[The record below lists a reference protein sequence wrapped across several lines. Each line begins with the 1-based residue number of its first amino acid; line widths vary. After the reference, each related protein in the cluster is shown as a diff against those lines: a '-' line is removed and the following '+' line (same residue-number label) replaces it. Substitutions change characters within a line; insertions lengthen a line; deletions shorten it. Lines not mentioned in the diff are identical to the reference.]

1 MFIILGIILAV
12 VVIGFLIF
20 FRIRKEVASDETL
33 RYDNFGHNWNVEEVI
48 NAKLSKFK
56 KPVGTLFEWEAKKD
70 KPSDGSVDQI
80 ILTIKLKD
88 LSNSD
93 LVTWRKCSIS
103 HVYQNDICN
112 SYEHFYSKN
121 QDGYH
126 FNREVS
132 YTRQISVKEAILNK
146 VSEHAESLIDEYIQ
160 KYPSGNM
167 DNYKNGAV

>member
-1 MFIILGIILAV
+1 MFIALGIFLAAV
-12 VVIGFLIF
+12 LVALLIF
-20 FRIRKEVASDETL
+20 FRIRKDVVSDETL

-48 NAKLSKFK
+48 NAKLSQFK

-70 KPSDGSVDQI
+70 KPSQGYNDQV
-80 ILTIKLKD
+80 ILTLKLKD

-93 LVTWRKCSIS
+93 LFASRNCSIS
-103 HVYQNDICN
+103 HAYQTDTCS

-121 QDGYH
+121 TDGYH
-126 FNREVS
+126 YNRDIS
-132 YTRQISVKEAILNK
+132 YMRQISVKEAILNK
-146 VSEHAESLIDEYIQ
+146 INEHAESLIDEYIQ